1 MTIIERLQSQRRAVI
16 TLLALLAIGGIV
28 AAWTLPV
35 ALFPHVEFPRIV
47 VNIDAGDRPA
57 ERMTTEVTMPVEEA
71 VRSVPGLRSVRSTS
85 SRGTSDI
92 SINFDW
98 GQNMVA
104 AMLQV
109 ESAINKVLPTL
120 PAGTTFDVRRMDPTV
135 FPVIAYSLTSKTHSL
150 VELRDIAYWQ
160 LRPLLSSVP
169 GVAKVSVLGG
179 AEAEYR
185 VTIDP
190 GRLEARGLAL
200 ADVSKAL
207 SASNTISS
215 VGRLEDH
222 YKLYLAIVDDR
233 ALDERQ
239 IGETVLLKSA
249 SGLVRVGDVASV
261 THATV
266 PQWIRV
272 NADGRDAVI
281 FQVYQQPDANTV
293 QISDEV
299 QAKLRAYRSQL
310 PPDLQIASWYDQACA
325 SPRGCCCCFCAMA
338 RSP

>member
-1 MTIIERLQSQRRAVI
+1 
-16 TLLALLAIGGIV
+16 
-28 AAWTLPV
+28 
-35 ALFPHVEFPRIV
+35 
-47 VNIDAGDRPA
+47 
-57 ERMTTEVTMPVEEA
+57 VEEA

-98 GQNMVA
+98 GQDMVA

-135 FPVIAYSLTSKTHSL
+135 FPVIAYSLTSKAHSL

-200 ADVSKAL
+200 ADVSRRCRHPTR
-207 SASNTISS
+207 SARSAGSRTTTNSISRSSMTARLMSGRS
-215 VGRLEDH
+215 VRPCSS
-222 YKLYLAIVDDR
+222 R
-233 ALDERQ
+233 A
-239 IGETVLLKSA
+239 
-249 SGLVRVGDVASV
+249 
-261 THATV
+261 
-266 PQWIRV
+266 
-272 NADGRDAVI
+272 
-281 FQVYQQPDANTV
+281 
-293 QISDEV
+293 
-299 QAKLRAYRSQL
+299 
-310 PPDLQIASWYDQACA
+310 
-325 SPRGCCCCFCAMA
+325 PRGWCV
-338 RSP
+338 